1 MKQIVGLFGWLGLVL
16 VLAALALRF
25 IRPEMESTRY
35 GLTVAGLVVTG
46 LYVLSQ
52 WRDIARSFQ
61 GRNVKYGSIA
71 AGSVVIF
78 LAILIG
84 INWIGSR
91 QNKRWDLTS
100 EQQFSLSDQSKQVV
114 AELQK
119 PLHVIVFYDGGQ
131 SREND
136 YRDKLDQYAYMSTQI
151 SVEYMDAMRD
161 PTRAQ
166 GLGVNQL
173 PTVILQYDGR
183 TERSTS
189 VDEQSL
195 TNALKKVVLGQTKK
209 VYFLQGHG
217 ERDITG
223 GQDPGGYSGA
233 ATALKDDNFET
244 APLVLA
250 QAGKVPDD
258 ATVIVAAG
266 PTSDF
271 LAGELDLIKA
281 YLAKGGKLLL
291 MIDPVAP
298 DQKSEP
304 TGAIALAAEWGAK
317 VGNDLIVDASGL
329 GQLVGGGAETPVAMP
344 AAHPITN
351 NFREMSAFRVAR
363 SVTPIEGGANGHFP
377 QKVVES
383 GPQSWAETDL
393 KGLYSSGRPEKQ
405 LDKGD
410 TAGPLPIAVAVSAA
424 VTTPAPP
431 PAADGTTPPPADAP
445 KPETRVVIVGDSDFA
460 GNRMMGIPGNRN
472 LFLNM
477 VNWLAQQENLIAVRP
492 NNPGTTPFAMTLDQA
507 NQIMW
512 LTIFIIPGLLL
523 AYGVRVWWKR
533 R

>member
-25 IRPEMESTRY
+25 IRPEMENTRF
-35 GLTVAGLVVTG
+35 GLTIAGLVVTG

-61 GRNVKYGSIA
+61 GRNVKYGSIT
-71 AGSVVIF
+71 AGSIVIF
-78 LAILIG
+78 LAILVA
-84 INWIGSR
+84 INYISNR

-119 PLHVIVFYDGGQ
+119 PLSVIVFYDGGQ

-136 YRDKLDQYAYMSTQI
+136 FRDKLDQYAYMSKQI

-161 PTRAQ
+161 PARAQ

-173 PTVILQYDGR
+173 PTIIMQYEGR

-189 VDEQSL
+189 VDEQAL

-217 ERDITG
+217 ERDIAG

-244 APLVLA
+244 ATLVLA

-266 PTSDF
+266 PASDF
-271 LAGELDLIKA
+271 LPGELDLIKA

-291 MIDPVAP
+291 MIDPIGP
-298 DQKSEP
+298 EQKSEP
-304 TGAIALAAEWGAK
+304 TGAIALANEWGAK

-344 AAHPITN
+344 VAHPITN
-351 NFREMSAFRVAR
+351 NFREMTAFRLAR
-363 SVTPIEGGANGHFP
+363 SVTPIEGGTNGHIA

-383 GPQSWAETDL
+383 GPQSWAESDL
-393 KGLYSSGRPEKQ
+393 KSLYATGRPEKQ

-410 TAGPLPIAVAVSAA
+410 SAGPIPIAVAASAA
-424 VTTPAPP
+424 ISAPP
-431 PAADGTTPPPADAP
+431 PPPPADGATPPPDAP

-460 GNRMMGIPGNRN
+460 GNRMMGLSSNRN

-477 VNWLAQQENLIAVRP
+477 VNWLAQQENLIAIRP
-492 NNPGTTPFAMTLDQA
+492 NNPGNTPFAMTMDQS

-512 LTIFIIPGLLL
+512 LTIFIIPGLLI
-523 AYGVRVWWKR
+523 ANAFRVWWKR